1 MPAPHDV
8 SQRPRP
14 TDGRTTG
21 DAPPVAGV
29 RDRQDTRRPAR
40 GAPSGP
46 GNRALPVAYALLVA
60 LMAPA
65 LLRAQATGS
74 PERTV
79 WDAVYTDAQA
89 DRAAVIFSQSCAEC
103 HTLSS
108 EGANALS
115 GAAFW
120 ESYTQK
126 TVGDLLTYVKTF
138 MPNGN
143 GNSLPAA
150 AYTDL
155 VALILKSNGLP
166 AGQTE
171 LTPETSAAVHIVP
184 KDGAGEL
191 PANTL
196 ARVVGC
202 LARQDNTWVLT
213 SATAPERTA
222 SIGVHPED
230 ATRPLGTRTTA
241 LAFVLTR
248 LDDFVGRRVSVT
260 GMLIGAGGAQGVNV
274 TSVNPVAG
282 TCP

>member
-1 MPAPHDV
+1 MPALRDIR
-8 SQRPRP
+8 QRL
-14 TDGRTTG
+14 TRTRGYSSG
-21 DAPPVAGV
+21 DAPLVASV
-29 RDRQDTRRPAR
+29 RDRRDARRPAR

-46 GNRALPVAYALLVA
+46 GTRALPLACALLLTLTA
-60 LMAPA
+60 HA

-103 HTLSS
+103 HTLSA
-108 EGANALS
+108 EGGNALS
-115 GAAFW
+115 GEPFW

-150 AYTDL
+150 SYNDL
-155 VALILKSNGLP
+155 VALILRSNGLP

-171 LTPETSAAVHIVP
+171 LTPETSAGVHIVP

-213 SATAPERTA
+213 SATVPERTE
-222 SIGVHPED
+222 SIGVGPED

-260 GMLIGAGGAQGVNV
+260 GMLIGVGGAQGVNV
-274 TSVNPVAG
+274 TTVNPVAQ